1 MKNFTHLLRVRYSD
15 CDAQKVVFNGKYA
28 EYIDVAA
35 TEFTRHIWG
44 HYNDILAMG
53 VDSQVVNLN
62 ISWKASSSFDDVLA
76 ISVKAG
82 QIGNTSYRLEFEITN
97 FSNGELIATA
107 EIIYVLVS
115 ATEFAKM
122 PIPEDLKNKLEQG
135 APGLVIDHAGA
146 T

>member
-1 MKNFTHLLRVRYSD
+1 MTDFTHLLRVRYSD

-44 HYNDILAMG
+44 HYNDVLAMG

-82 QIGNTSYRLEFEITN
+82 HIGNTSYCLEFEISN
-97 FSNGELIATA
+97 FSTRELVATA
-107 EIIYVLVS
+107 EIVYVLVS
-115 ATEFAKM
+115 ATEFTKM
-122 PIPEDLKNKLEQG
+122 PMPENLKNKLEKG
-135 APGLVIDHAGA
+135 APGIVIDHAGA